1 MASSVAHPPE
11 TEFAQIP
18 GVSQMTSVSSLG
30 AHRDHASVQP
40 RPQPRRRR
48 ERRARSDQGR
58 AGAACPK
65 TFPTPPTLKKV
76 NPTNSQILLLAAT
89 SNALPLTQ
97 VDHQVSTK
105 LMQQISQSPGVGQV
119 SIGGQQTPAIRIQ
132 LDPAKLVAKNLSLE
146 EVRPVLTAAATNNP
160 KGTIYSGARAFTT
173 YDNDQIT
180 RTTLWNDVVVAYKN
194 GGALRVRDI
203 GQAVAGPQD
212 TTQAGWAD
220 GKRAV
225 FLVIYKLPGA
235 NVIDAVQEI
244 YAELPRIKASM
255 PLSLD
260 ISVVSDRTTTIRASV
275 NDVQNTLF
283 ITIAPV
289 VAVTF
294 VFLRSLWATLI
305 PSVTAPLALLGAFAL
320 MLSTT
325 LSPCW
330 RTSSVTSKTA

>member
-1 MASSVAHPPE
+1 MGTQWRPKEAYASNISGFVNLKE
-11 TEFAQIP
+11 
-18 GVSQMTSVSSLG
+18 GTSV
-30 AHRDHASVQP
+30 
-40 RPQPRRRR
+40 
-48 ERRARSDQGR
+48 
-58 AGAACPK
+58 
-65 TFPTPPTLKKV
+65 
-76 NPTNSQILLLAAT
+76 
-89 SNALPLTQ
+89 
-97 VDHQVSTK
+97 
-105 LMQQISQSPGVGQV
+105 
-119 SIGGQQTPAIRIQ
+119 
-132 LDPAKLVAKNLSLE
+132 
-146 EVRPVLTAAATNNP
+146 
-160 KGTIYSGARAFTT
+160 YSGARAFTI

-194 GGALRVRDI
+194 GGALHVRDI

-289 VAVTF
+289 VAVIF

-320 MLSTT
+320 MSSTT